1 MVKLILG
8 DAGSGK
14 TKFMINKA
22 NELVNGLR
30 GELVYIDLT
39 NKHASQLHRDIRC
52 VFTDEFSLNS
62 YDSIYGLLC
71 GMASANHDIEFI
83 FIDGLDKI
91 LHNDI
96 DSAVINFMENVE
108 KFAKA
113 NSISTYIST
122 NVDGVDL
129 KNSLEKYKENF

>member
-62 YDSIYGLLC
+62 YDAIYGLLC

-122 NVDGVDL
+122 NVDDVDL

>member
-22 NELVNGLR
+22 NDLVKNLR

-39 NKHASQLHRDIRC
+39 NKHASQLHRDVRC

-71 GMASANHDIEFI
+71 GMASANHDIEYV

-91 LHNDI
+91 LHNTI
-96 DSAVINFMENVE
+96 DDSMINFMDQVE
-108 KFAKA
+108 KFAHT
-113 NSISTYIST
+113 NSIGTYIST
-122 NVDGVDL
+122 NLENQDL
-129 KNSLEKYKENF
+129 VNSLEKYRETF